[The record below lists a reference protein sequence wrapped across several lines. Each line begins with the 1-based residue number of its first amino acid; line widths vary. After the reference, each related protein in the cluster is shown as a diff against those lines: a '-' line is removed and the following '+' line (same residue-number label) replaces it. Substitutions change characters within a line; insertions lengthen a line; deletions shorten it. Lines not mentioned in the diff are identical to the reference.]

1 MQYGHSAET
10 AKNAAIAYSRKKTCL
25 VNQVINH
32 MASLKTN
39 LSLGHND
46 SKIRQTV
53 FTSTC
58 LGYCYCVSL
67 YFFYFLP
74 YVSCL
79 VAVCQRELKS

>member
-25 VNQVINH
+25 VNQVISH

-46 SKIRQTV
+46 SKI
-53 FTSTC
+53 
-58 LGYCYCVSL
+58 
-67 YFFYFLP
+67 
-74 YVSCL
+74 
-79 VAVCQRELKS
+79 

>member
-25 VNQVINH
+25 VNQVISH

-39 LSLGHND
+39 LSLGHNE

-53 FTSTC
+53 FPSTC
-58 LGYCYCVSL
+58 LGYCYCVSS
-67 YFFYFLP
+67 YFFYFYHMYL
-74 YVSCL
+74 VSL
-79 VAVCQRELKS
+79 RSVNVN